1 MSFDELFL
9 SHLGGTENNCLSDI
23 LDTHNDEVNEFQIIR
38 RSSYYDYE
46 KCNDFAKENK
56 DRFNILSTN
65 IQSINS
71 KFSELELFLEYLDS
85 INFKFNVICMQETWK
100 AEGDDF
106 SPFMLHGYN
115 SITQGKTSSSKG
127 GLVIYIDDQYKADV
141 VINLNSYEHWEGL
154 IIKVNGGNL
163 LKTLNIGN
171 IYRPPKM
178 LNEQINAFTT
188 EFSSVV
194 ASLTNSNNELIIAGD
209 FNINL
214 LKINEIEVNSNFFDT
229 LISHSLYPQITLPTR
244 FTRTNGTLIDNFFC
258 KLNKTTLESKT
269 GILTNKLSDHQP
281 YFMSLKITQKN
292 EPLPKYIKIN
302 IVNTEAMHNVRHEI
316 KSEEI
321 YNKFN
326 KKPTADPNSN
336 FTTLCNEILRSKNKH
351 MPSKWVKFNKYK
363 HKKSSWITK
372 VH

>member
-1 MSFDELFL
+1 M
-9 SHLGGTENNCLSDI
+9 GGNLVKSCL
-23 LDTHNDEVNEFQIIR
+23 
-38 RSSYYDYE
+38 
-46 KCNDFAKENK
+46 
-56 DRFNILSTN
+56 
-65 IQSINS
+65 
-71 KFSELELFLEYLDS
+71 
-85 INFKFNVICMQETWK
+85 
-100 AEGDDF
+100 
-106 SPFMLHGYN
+106 
-115 SITQGKTSSSKG
+115 TQGKTSSSKG

-244 FTRTNGTLIDNFFC
+244 FTRTNGRGDWGPLGHFLDFV
-258 KLNKTTLESKT
+258 KYLD
-269 GILTNKLSDHQP
+269 SDKQDAC
-281 YFMSLKITQKN
+281 IT
-292 EPLPKYIKIN
+292 Y
-302 IVNTEAMHNVRHEI
+302 HN
-316 KSEEI
+316 
-321 YNKFN
+321 
-326 KKPTADPNSN
+326 
-336 FTTLCNEILRSKNKH
+336 
-351 MPSKWVKFNKYK
+351 
-363 HKKSSWITK
+363 
-372 VH
+372 